1 MERPGAKSKRNS
13 ERKVQALGQECQKGQ
28 TSSEYVIL
36 LTISIIFFLVIIVVA
51 YEQFANIGSVKS
63 RDISVNSLKLISETA
78 KEVYLQGS
86 GAQKMVVVTFP
97 PEVEDNS
104 ITIQNNSLHLNHAG
118 TDISIP
124 VNFPIYGNLPNS
136 SGTYEILL
144 ISEGSQVRIGVS
156 DFSVY
161 PSSLTF
167 NFCQSN
173 GSQTDSQN
181 ITLTNLQAY
190 ALGLNLSTDW
200 VHTNAT
206 LSLSNSSLLLGNYA
220 SQNVLVSTT
229 LGANVTGTFSGS
241 IEAKTS
247 NSTIIIPVT
256 VETLDCVCTG
266 TGTGTGSCKNQ
277 SHVKIKTYANASYVR
292 EKVAFD
298 LPPNVVITLGNWT
311 ANSTVTLDVKDIA
324 NASVSGYPKDV
335 QVNSSGG
342 YSETWNIGTYG
353 TGQYTI
359 FSNDSTKT
367 KTKIIQVTQCS

>member
-13 ERKVQALGQECQKGQ
+13 ECKGQALKGQ

-36 LTISIIFFLVIIVVA
+36 LTISILFFLIIIVIA

-63 RDISVNSLKLISETA
+63 RDISVNSLKQIAEAA

-118 TDISIP
+118 TDISMP
-124 VNFPIYGNLPNS
+124 VDFPVYGNLPNS
-136 SGTYEILL
+136 SGTYELLL

-156 DFSVY
+156 DFSVN

-167 NFCQSN
+167 SFCQSN
-173 GSQTDSQN
+173 GSQTGMQN
-181 ITLTNLQAY
+181 ITFTNLHGY
-190 ALGLNLSTDW
+190 NLSINLSTDW
-200 VHTNAT
+200 IHTNAT
-206 LSLSNSSLLLGNYA
+206 LSLSNSSLLLGAYA
-220 SQNVLVSTT
+220 SQNVLVSTN
-229 LGANVTGTFSGS
+229 LGTNVTGIFSGS
-241 IEAKTS
+241 IEAKTA
-247 NSTIIIPVT
+247 NTTIIIPVT

-266 TGTGTGSCKNQ
+266 GPGGTGPCKNQ
-277 SHVKIKTYANASYVR
+277 SHVKIKTYANASYAK

-311 ANSTVTLDVKDIA
+311 ANITVTLDVKDVA
-324 NASVSGYPKDV
+324 NTSISGYPKNV
-335 QVNSSGG
+335 QTNSSGG

-353 TGQYTI
+353 TGAYTI
-359 FSNDSTKT
+359 YSNDSTIT

>member
-1 MERPGAKSKRNS
+1 MEGPGAKSKRNS
-13 ERKVQALGQECQKGQ
+13 ECKGQALKGQ

-36 LTISIIFFLVIIVVA
+36 LTISILFFLIIIVIA

-63 RDISVNSLKLISETA
+63 RDISVNSLKQIAETA

-104 ITIQNNSLHLNHAG
+104 ITIQNNSLHVNHAG

-124 VNFPIYGNLPNS
+124 VDFPIYGMLPNS

-156 DFSVY
+156 DFSVN
-161 PSSLTF
+161 PSSF
-167 NFCQSN
+167 IFSFCQFN
-173 GSQTDSQN
+173 GSQTGSQNLTFTNLQSYPIN
-181 ITLTNLQAY
+181 ITLSL
-190 ALGLNLSTDW
+190 DW
-200 VHTNAT
+200 SYTNAT
-206 LSLSNSSLLLGNYA
+206 IALSNSSPNLSAYGSQTMTVTANLG
-220 SQNVLVSTT
+220 T
-229 LGANVTGTFSGS
+229 NVTGTFSGS
-241 IEAKTS
+241 IEAKTA

-266 TGTGTGSCKNQ
+266 TGTGTGPCKNQ
-277 SHVKIKTYANASYVR
+277 SHVKIKTYANASYVK

-298 LPPNVVITLGNWT
+298 LPPNVVISLGNWT
-311 ANSTVTLDVKDIA
+311 ANITVTLNIKDVS
-324 NASVSGYPKDV
+324 NVSVSGYPKNV

-359 FSNDSTKT
+359 FSNDSTIT